1 MSTRIAAQ
9 YACASSSSSDAS
21 LNGSPGRTSAGFKS
35 LHGYPTSSHDYWRA
49 LPILAERYRLWH
61 RWIGALRVTDL
72 PVHIVWARQD
82 PVAVEKMAHV
92 LHEEITN
99 SDLRLLDGVGH
110 FPMIEATERWCAAV
124 LDALSSEPA

>member
-1 MSTRIAAQ
+1 MVDFDVLPAVTRYI
-9 YACASSSSSDAS
+9 D
-21 LNGSPGRTSAGFKS
+21 
-35 LHGYPTSSHDYWRA
+35 
-49 LPILAERYRLWH
+49 ERYRLWH

-92 LHEEITN
+92 LHDEIAN

-124 LDALSSEPA
+124 VDALSSESA